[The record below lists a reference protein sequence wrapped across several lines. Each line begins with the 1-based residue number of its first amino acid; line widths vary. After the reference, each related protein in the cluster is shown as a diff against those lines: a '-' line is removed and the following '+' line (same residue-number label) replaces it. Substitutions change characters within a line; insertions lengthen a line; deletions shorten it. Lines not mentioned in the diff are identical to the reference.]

1 MGWGNKGN
9 INVGNDGLMCVVWIQ
24 LCLMYSDDKGI
35 LRVKRDSVV
44 RYEGNLY
51 VRLPEDYEL

>member
-9 INVGNDGLMCVVWIQ
+9 INVGNDRLMCVVWIQ

-35 LRVKRDSVV
+35 LLVKTDSVV
-44 RYEGNLY
+44 RYEGKLY
-51 VRLPEDYEL
+51 VRLPEDY